1 MSTER
6 ALSSAPRRVLVT
18 GASRGIGRAI
28 ALGLARDGFDVVLGY
43 LHSKSAA
50 EEAAAEIERIGRR
63 PTLLCF
69 DVADREACAQVI
81 GADLDASGAYWGA
94 VLNAGINDDAPFPA
108 LSGDA
113 WDRVLRTNLDGFY
126 NVLKP
131 LVMPMIRLRD
141 GGRVVTLSSL
151 AGIVGN
157 RGQAN
162 YAASKAG
169 IIAATKSVAQELAKR
184 RITVNCVAPGWVE
197 TEMLAGADPE
207 ALAAAVPLRRLGTPE
222 DVAAAVSFL
231 FSDGA
236 SYITSQVLSING
248 GLL

>member
-1 MSTER
+1 MTKQRFGRIIGVTS
-6 ALSSAPRRVLVT
+6 VVGVT
-18 GASRGIGRAI
+18 G
-28 ALGLARDGFDVVLGY
+28 
-43 LHSKSAA
+43 
-50 EEAAAEIERIGRR
+50 
-63 PTLLCF
+63 
-69 DVADREACAQVI
+69 
-81 GADLDASGAYWGA
+81 
-94 VLNAGINDDAPFPA
+94 NA
-108 LSGDA
+108 
-113 WDRVLRTNLDGFY
+113 
-126 NVLKP
+126 
-131 LVMPMIRLRD
+131 
-141 GGRVVTLSSL
+141 
-151 AGIVGN
+151 
-157 RGQAN
+157 GQAN